1 MTNEPPDCLKRPCR
15 DDGKMCIDM
24 KTSRTA
30 FLGIFFHCIFCFPS
44 FSQNTNDSL
53 SYKESVTG
61 IREVYFN
68 GIHED
73 AQIYHGNEYIRNGQ
87 KALGFPF
94 YESNDMLDG
103 SIYYQG
109 TGYPARKLYYDL
121 VSDEIVI
128 SNYPQN
134 ALIALSAE
142 KADSFRIDNHLF
154 VYLPAVKS
162 NGLPRDGYYEQ
173 LYSGEPG
180 FFARR
185 EKKLVT
191 GSGSEE
197 IKYVQYNSYYV
208 RKNQVYYSVESKSS
222 LLEQFRDKE
231 EEIKK
236 YIRSNKLNFKK
247 DPEKAM
253 VLATIYYSQLKH

>member
-1 MTNEPPDCLKRPCR
+1 
-15 DDGKMCIDM
+15 M
-24 KTSRTA
+24 KTNRTA
-30 FLGIFFHCIFCFPS
+30 FLGFFFLFIFYLS
-44 FSQNTNDSL
+44 STAQQSDDSL
-53 SYKESVTG
+53 HYRESLVSLRDVYLNG
-61 IREVYFN
+61 IRD
-68 GIHED
+68 D

-109 TGYPARKLYYDL
+109 TEYPRRKLYYDL
-121 VSDEIVI
+121 VSDEVVI
-128 SNYPQN
+128 SNYAQN

-142 KADSFRIDNHLF
+142 KADSFRIDDHLF
-154 VYLPAVKS
+154 IYLSAAKS
-162 NGLPRDGYYEQ
+162 KGLPRDGYYDQ
-173 LYSGEPG
+173 LYPGEPG
-180 FFARR
+180 LFVKR

-208 RKNQVYYSVESKSS
+208 RKNQVYYSVEGKNS